1 MAISAHEMIQVI
13 AVGLSI
19 NSIHVSECIKWLLD
33 CSPAHRRSLASAS
46 QSRLTC
52 WSELPDRSAS
62 WSSWLV
68 MRGGLLKENTN

>member
-1 MAISAHEMIQVI
+1 MAFLTPRVQPRVAVMAISAHEMIQVI

-52 WSELPDRSAS
+52 
-62 WSSWLV
+62 
-68 MRGGLLKENTN
+68 